1 MTEKAWED
9 AAQVEQGQDKRHYY
23 QINLAVVTSKI
34 DETIT
39 S

>member
-9 AAQVEQGQDKRHYY
+9 AVQVVEGQGKRLYY
-23 QINLAVVTSKI
+23 QMNLAVVTSKT
-34 DETIT
+34 DETII